1 MVRTLVSGIKSLVAI
16 VRYAGVVMRGWVRGP
31 EWISPA
37 RPQNYGGRVQGGEDG
52 DAQRGYYGCMY
63 RLYIDD
69 RGMTDSVCSHEI

>member
-37 RPQNYGGRVQGGEDG
+37 RPQNYGGRVQGGEEGSVLG
-52 DAQRGYYGCMY
+52 DVRGRRSTGVLWMY
-63 RLYIDD
+63 
-69 RGMTDSVCSHEI
+69 V